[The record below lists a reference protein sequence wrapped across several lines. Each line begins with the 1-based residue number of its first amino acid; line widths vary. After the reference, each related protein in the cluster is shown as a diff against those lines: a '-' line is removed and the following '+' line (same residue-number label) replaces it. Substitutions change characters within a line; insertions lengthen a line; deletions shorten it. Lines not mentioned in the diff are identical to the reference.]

1 MVGVN
6 VNIWQIIYLKFMIF
20 WQKSYLDT
28 PKRVGPNRS
37 TWNPGYALVNR
48 GCLKLALQ
56 TVRAFKI
63 ALQFKIQIALCGG
76 QNSSFKNTIE

>member
-28 PKRVGPNRS
+28 RKRVGPNRS
-37 TWNPGYALVNR
+37 WIRPCEQGLFETCSADGES
-48 GCLKLALQ
+48 
-56 TVRAFKI
+56 I
-63 ALQFKIQIALCGG
+63 
-76 QNSSFKNTIE
+76 